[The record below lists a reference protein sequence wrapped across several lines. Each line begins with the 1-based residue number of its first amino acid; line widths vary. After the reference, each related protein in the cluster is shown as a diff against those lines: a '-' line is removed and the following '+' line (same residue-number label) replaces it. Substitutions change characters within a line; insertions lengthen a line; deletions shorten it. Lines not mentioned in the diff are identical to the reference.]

1 MAKFDY
7 PNVDIENM
15 SNEQNIESLKSFL
28 YNLSDTLNYS
38 LNQVDARILA
48 LEELTGGKD
57 NGES

>member
-38 LNQVDARILA
+38 LNQVDARISA
-48 LEELTGGKD
+48 IEESIGGKD
-57 NGES
+57 NVES

>member
-7 PNVDIENM
+7 PNVDIEYM
-15 SNEQNIESLKSFL
+15 SNEQNIESLKSFI

-38 LNQVDARILA
+38 LNQVDARISA
-48 LEELTGGKD
+48 IEESIGGKD

>member
-38 LNQVDARILA
+38 LNQVDARISA

>member
-38 LNQVDARILA
+38 LNQVDARISEI
-48 LEELTGGKD
+48 EESIGGKD

>member
-1 MAKFDY
+1 M
-7 PNVDIENM
+7 ENM

-38 LNQVDARILA
+38 LNQVDARISA
-48 LEELTGGKD
+48 LEESIGGKD

>member
-1 MAKFDY
+1 MAKFEY

-38 LNQVDARILA
+38 LNQVDARISA